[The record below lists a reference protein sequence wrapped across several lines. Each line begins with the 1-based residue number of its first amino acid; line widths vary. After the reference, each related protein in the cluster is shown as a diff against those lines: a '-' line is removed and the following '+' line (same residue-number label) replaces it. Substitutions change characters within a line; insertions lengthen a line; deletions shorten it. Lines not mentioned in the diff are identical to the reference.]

1 LQRWLEI
8 DRKPTLVICQKEVNR
23 RLVESGLPENIT
35 VAHYNDIAGLDVF
48 RDVRLLILVGRTAPG
63 PQSAETQAAAL
74 SGEEPEIIKPEPGK
88 KFSWYPKVQRGIRLA
103 DGTGRA
109 TDGDQHPD
117 PMAEAIRW
125 QTHEGEL
132 VQAMGRAR
140 AINRTADTPLDIDL
154 LFDTCLPIVV
164 DEVKAWAPPSLMI
177 ETAIEGV
184 MLTSPI
190 DRMRLWPRV
199 WPNRKA
205 AMGTLV
211 STLPGFEAWPYQLAG
226 PKMNRR
232 LAHFDR
238 SLIPDPAEWLQT
250 RLGPLAPL

>member
-1 LQRWLEI
+1 MGCTGEVVADEYRIGRAEQDEFATGSH
-8 DRKPTLVICQKEVNR
+8 RK
-23 RLVESGLPENIT
+23 
-35 VAHYNDIAGLDVF
+35 
-48 RDVRLLILVGRTAPG
+48 
-63 PQSAETQAAAL
+63 AAAAIKAG
-74 SGEEPEIIKPEPGK
+74 SFKDEIVPVEIPQRKGAAI
-88 KFSWYPKVQRGIRLA
+88 FSWYPKVQRGIRLA